1 MRTLDNYNR
10 WLNSPLVSPNDKEIL
25 KRMSQEQIDD
35 AFFKDVEF
43 GTAGMRGIL
52 GPGTNRL
59 NEFTIKKAT
68 VGFAI
73 YLLEKYPN
81 VKRDG
86 VVIAHDNRHFSR
98 PFTLQTAKTLTE
110 FGIKTYIFDSLR
122 PTPELSFAVR
132 YLKCSGGIMITAS
145 HNPKEYNG
153 YKVYDENG
161 CQLIPEKIDRLI
173 DIISELPNE
182 LNVTYTPIAHPAEI
196 VMLDNKVDDEYVR
209 LVKSIQFNPDLDKSK
224 FKIVYTPNH
233 GTGYVPVMRVLK
245 DLGYNV
251 YPVESQCTVDPNF
264 SGTASPNPEEAIS
277 FAEPI
282 KLAKNIDAHLIL
294 MTDPDG
300 DRVGV
305 AYRKKKGEYVI
316 LSGNQSGALL
326 LDYVLACKKE
336 QGTLPAHKAA
346 MFNTVVTSTVGQKIA
361 SYYGIHTEQFLT
373 GFKYIGDR
381 IAYYEKNKKRLF
393 QFGYEESNGV
403 LIAPFARDKDGTQ
416 ACLMTAEMALKYF
429 LENKTLGDMWLDIG
443 SRVGYYEDKVFSIK
457 FEGSNGANEMKRI
470 MHTLH
475 KDRIKKIGENN
486 VAKIEDFE
494 KSIVRENANE
504 YYLTQP
510 KSNLIKIYL
519 ENGASIAVRPS
530 GTEPKIKFY
539 ICVLANDPKSAV
551 SLPDK
556 LFKDIKQ
563 ELEIK

>member
-1 MRTLDNYNR
+1 MGTLDNYNR
-10 WLNSPLVSPNDKEIL
+10 WLNSPLVSEKDKAL
-25 KRMSQEQIDD
+25 LRSMSQEEIDD

-59 NEFTIKKAT
+59 NEFTVRKAT

-73 YLLEKYPN
+73 YLLDKYPN
-81 VKRDG
+81 AKRDG

-98 PFTLQTAKTLTE
+98 QFTLQTAKTLTE

-132 YLKCSGGIMITAS
+132 FLKCSGGIMITAS

-173 DIISELPNE
+173 DIIADLPNE
-182 LNVTYTPIAHPAEI
+182 LNVTYTPVARPAEI

-209 LVKSIQFNPDLDKSK
+209 LVESIQLNPNLDKSK

-233 GTGYVPVMRVLK
+233 GTGLVPVMRVFK
-245 DLGYNV
+245 DLGYKV
-251 YPVESQCTVDPNF
+251 YPLESQCTVDPDF
-264 SGTASPNPEEAIS
+264 KGTKSPNPEEAVS
-277 FAEPI
+277 FEEPI
-282 KLAKNIDAHLIL
+282 KFAKQLDAHLVL

-316 LSGNQSGALL
+316 LNGNQSGALL
-326 LDYVLACKKE
+326 LDYVLASKKE

-403 LIAPFARDKDGTQ
+403 LISTFARDKDGTQ
-416 ACLMTAEMALKYF
+416 ACLMLAEMALKYF
-429 LENKTLGDMWLDIG
+429 LEKKTLGDMWLDIG
-443 SRVGYYEDKVFSIK
+443 SRVGYYEDKVYSVK

-470 MHTLH
+470 MRTLH
-475 KDRIKKIGENN
+475 KDRVKKIGDIN
-486 VAKIEDFE
+486 VVKIEDFE
-494 KSIVRENANE
+494 KSIVREIDKE
-504 YYLTQP
+504 YYLSQP
-510 KSNLIKIYL
+510 KANLVKIYL
-519 ENGASIAVRPS
+519 ENGATIAVRPS

-539 ICVLANDPKSAV
+539 ICVLSPDPKSA
-551 SLPDK
+551 LDMPEALYK
-556 LFKDIKQ
+556 TLKE